1 MADFQPDCESAEEL
15 YGQLMELNFLEISER
30 LVRFI
35 NQYCLV
41 LDHRILQDIGKIKGM
56 CEAIENKA
64 WKYVRKAR
72 NFAKKNHKTADRLD
86 IGFGDD
92 IPGVYSKVTRDIS
105 NISRLVEEKLDEAT
119 QSFHEASLA
128 KICAIPVL
136 GMIAGPAIRASQFAD
151 TEPHTFGKVRAGC
164 AGFVA
169 GIFEG
174 ALSTVTLGVTMAV
187 AHSDEKR
194 YAEQRKEYEEIIA
207 ILEQFRNSVSRH
219 NVLLR
224 SIRSLVSKLPERY
237 IDGKEGLERGEDLKD
252 HQINLFQEARVNI
265 AAACDVY
272 IAYML
277 SRKIERKI

>member
-1 MADFQPDCESAEEL
+1 M
-15 YGQLMELNFLEISER
+15 
-30 LVRFI
+30 
-35 NQYCLV
+35 
-41 LDHRILQDIGKIKGM
+41 
-56 CEAIENKA
+56 
-64 WKYVRKAR
+64 
-72 NFAKKNHKTADRLD
+72 
-86 IGFGDD
+86 
-92 IPGVYSKVTRDIS
+92 YSNVTLDIS
-105 NISRLVEEKLDEAT
+105 NISGLVEEKINQAT
-119 QSFHEASLA
+119 QSFHEAKLA

-136 GMIAGPAIRASQFAD
+136 GMIAGPIIRASQFAD
-151 TEPHTFGKVRAGC
+151 TEPHTFEKVLASC

-174 ALSTVTLGVTMAV
+174 VLSTVALGVPMAF

-194 YAEQRKEYEEIIA
+194 YAEQRKEYEEIKA

-252 HQINLFQEARVNI
+252 YQINPFQEARVNI

-277 SRKIERKI
+277 FRKIERRI